1 MTDKEF
7 KTVSTN
13 TTDYA
18 KENITLGT
26 WQLQKWIIIIHLH
39 VRSIWLARN
48 YTENNTWMLGNVKF
62 RLSVDQ
68 DITQLI
74 KSECM
79 MRYHV
84 QHESF
89 SA

>member
-1 MTDKEF
+1 M
-7 KTVSTN
+7 
-13 TTDYA
+13 
-18 KENITLGT
+18 I
-26 WQLQKWIIIIHLH
+26 
-39 VRSIWLARN
+39 
-48 YTENNTWMLGNVKF
+48 GNVKF
-62 RLSVDQ
+62 HLSVDQ

-79 MRYHV
+79 MRYYV